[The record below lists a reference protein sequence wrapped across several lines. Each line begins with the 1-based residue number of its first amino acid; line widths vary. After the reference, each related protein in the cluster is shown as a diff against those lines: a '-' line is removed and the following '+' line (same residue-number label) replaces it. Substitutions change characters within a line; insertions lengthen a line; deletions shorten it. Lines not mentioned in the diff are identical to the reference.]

1 MPLKRGTSQAVIS
14 KNIKTEMASGKSQ
27 RQAVAIALGEAR
39 KSKLRKGSRSKPKST
54 S

>member
-1 MPLKRGTSQAVIS
+1 
-14 KNIKTEMASGKSQ
+14 MAHGKSQ
-27 RQAVAIALGEAR
+27 RQSVAIALGEAR